1 MVDSQVAG
9 TPHTLVDDHHIIIQ
23 VVDTLNS
30 TVVSIKPV
38 VKSFDSFSSR
48 MTRIVNSSHTNSEAI
63 FGFIVDKRCIVN
75 DAHVAILFEAVDRT
89 GVHVMS
95 SQLAAKVD
103 FSLPAL
109 AEQGHLSGFVVLH
122 VAKIQHLAANGENGG
137 QPDDWHM
144 VCYTIFKP

>member
-1 MVDSQVAG
+1 MVDSRPTG
-9 TPHTLVDDHHIIIQ
+9 TPHTLVDDHRIIIQ

-89 GVHVMS
+89 SVHVMS
-95 SQLAAKVD
+95 SQLASEVD
-103 FSLPAL
+103 FGLPAL
-109 AEQGHLSGFVVLH
+109 AEEGRLSGVVLH

-137 QPDDWHM
+137 QPDNWHM